1 MVKTAICAA
10 VQLVKTR
17 LNQYYSLTDDLQVY
31 TIAIGECYSILH
43 EAFLMNY
50 TVLHLCH
57 KLTYFK
63 QAGWEPSWISI
74 TEQLMLTE
82 FECSYATAPVVEVLN
97 VSGDGVCVE
106 KVCIYPLL
114 SFHIVLLMCIQTMN
128 IFDNLPTLA
137 APKPADIGSELE
149 HYLATEIE
157 HVVDPVQ
164 WWHKK

>member
-1 MVKTAICAA
+1 MC
-10 VQLVKTR
+10 
-17 LNQYYSLTDDLQVY
+17 QV
-31 TIAIGECYSILH
+31 
-43 EAFLMNY
+43 M
-50 TVLHLCH
+50 
-57 KLTYFK
+57 
-63 QAGWEPSWISI
+63 
-74 TEQLMLTE
+74 
-82 FECSYATAPVVEVLN
+82 
-97 VSGDGVCVE
+97 VCVE